1 MLAHGILWRPKIAV
15 SEIDRLLA
23 YAVDP

>member
-1 MLAHGILWRPKIAV
+1 MLAHDNLWLPVIAV